1 MVYANYVMLHDVSM
15 DRMGDKG
22 ELLVKTEVMCDGY
35 YNNEAQ
41 TASAFADGWYVRT
54 YVLLCFFMH

>member
-1 MVYANYVMLHDVSM
+1 
-15 DRMGDKG
+15 MGDKG

-41 TASAFADGWYVRT
+41 TAGAFADGWYVHMYF
-54 YVLLCFFMH
+54 YVFYALSCYLNLVNN

>member
-1 MVYANYVMLHDVSM
+1 M

-35 YNNEAQ
+35 YNNQAQ
-41 TASAFADGWYVRT
+41 TASAFADGWYVCIFSCFT
-54 YVLLCFFMH
+54 YLNTIN